1 MANRVTVNICGEDY
15 TLVAEENT
23 AYMEQ
28 VAALVDKKMGEVIA
42 GAKVG
47 RSDAAV
53 LAAVNLADELLKSEQ
68 AAENLR
74 RQVKGYLDEAAQAR
88 GEISDLKRQ
97 LFKAQ
102 QGKKRGLWSCSPPP
116 GPMRPCWPPC
126 KTGPTLYTWAWA
138 ALTPAA
144 APEILR
150 MRTSPGPWTTVTSAE

>member
-1 MANRVTVNICGEDY
+1 MANRITVSICGDEY
-15 TLVAEENT
+15 TFVAEEST

-68 AAENLR
+68 TAENLR
-74 RQVKGYLDEAAQAR
+74 RQVKDYLDEATQAR
-88 GEISDLKRQ
+88 NEASDLKRQ

-102 QGKKRGLWSCSPPP
+102 QGRK
-116 GPMRPCWPPC
+116 
-126 KTGPTLYTWAWA
+126 
-138 ALTPAA
+138 
-144 APEILR
+144 
-150 MRTSPGPWTTVTSAE
+150 